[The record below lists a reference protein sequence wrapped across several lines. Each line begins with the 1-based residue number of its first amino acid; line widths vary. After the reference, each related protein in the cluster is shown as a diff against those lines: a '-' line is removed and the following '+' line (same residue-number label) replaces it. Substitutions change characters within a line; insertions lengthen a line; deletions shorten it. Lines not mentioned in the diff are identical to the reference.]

1 MRCPPPFG
9 ARGLQIES
17 HDLWHLAGT
26 KPGGAGDVAVTGRS
40 DGCAQS
46 AATLVSVVAVAPL
59 VVSTE
64 CKRLPWGGEHATQ
77 GLPLA
82 ALQEDILVQDHDWLL
97 DERGVDVSQIR
108 CECWQL
114 VPNVDQLQASALS
127 IPGQLPKKA
136 TDLRLL
142 VNKEVVRRDCRVHC
156 VPMQHFDQLELPCTK

>member
-1 MRCPPPFG
+1 MRCPPPFS

-46 AATLVSVVAVAPL
+46 AAALVSVVAVAPL

-97 DERGVDVSQIR
+97 DETFADAVLLMGLA
-108 CECWQL
+108 WL
-114 VPNVDQLQASALS
+114 VVPRHAAMNLLQVRQTLGGQAASVKLLETRRLLEDS
-127 IPGQLPKKA
+127 
-136 TDLRLL
+136 RLL
-142 VNKEVVRRDCRVHC
+142 VTD
-156 VPMQHFDQLELPCTK
+156 